1 MVYYSSR
8 ETSTSIIFTD
18 NDSDDGVVNEK
29 KARLSFNFKLS
40 LLELDVEE
48 RIFFELRSTNSL
60 YS

>member
-8 ETSTSIIFTD
+8 KTSTSIIFTD

>member
-8 ETSTSIIFTD
+8 ETSKSIIFTD